1 MMSEKVTD
9 NPSINET
16 ELKSFSEIIKDKIFN
31 KVFAYV
37 VISFLIFN
45 WKDILIILKSKDD
58 ILYTLSIVF
67 VGGNVPFFDNW
78 IVSPWVYHVVIP
90 FVYGVFASVL
100 APILTLKLSKL
111 TSKLYTE
118 IRYLDEAADYDKRIE
133 LQRKKTKLNQAT
145 NDAKY
150 SKQILDE
157 NENKLNDLAKKQRE
171 ICGAIKLLHTDVG
184 SIIEL
189 YKNKGVSIESPQDLC
204 DFIVAIKS
212 TSFYN
217 DDKHFNKLVSD
228 ISSLFDNTG
237 IDLSKK

>member
-1 MMSEKVTD
+1 
-9 NPSINET
+9 
-16 ELKSFSEIIKDKIFN
+16 
-31 KVFAYV
+31 
-37 VISFLIFN
+37 
-45 WKDILIILKSKDD
+45 
-58 ILYTLSIVF
+58 LYTLSIVF

-78 IVSPWVYHVVIP
+78 IVPPWVCHVVIP
-90 FVYGVFASVL
+90 FIYGVFASVL
-100 APILTLKLSKL
+100 APILTLTISKL

-118 IRYLDEAADYDKRIE
+118 IRYLDEVADYDKRIE

-157 NENKLNDLAKKQRE
+157 NENKLNDLVTKQRE

>member
-1 MMSEKVTD
+1 MMSEKVKD

-78 IVSPWVYHVVIP
+78 IVSPWVYHFVIP
-90 FVYGVFASVL
+90 FGYGVFASVL
-100 APILTLKLSKL
+100 APILTLKISKL

-118 IRYLDEAADYDKRIE
+118 IRYLDEDADYDKRIE

-157 NENKLNDLAKKQRE
+157 NENKLNDLA
-171 ICGAIKLLHTDVG
+171 T
-184 SIIEL
+184 
-189 YKNKGVSIESPQDLC
+189 
-204 DFIVAIKS
+204 
-212 TSFYN
+212 
-217 DDKHFNKLVSD
+217 
-228 ISSLFDNTG
+228 
-237 IDLSKK
+237 